1 MNVNGSIRLF
11 APLQKVADA
20 DDDDGSLTVAGYASS
35 EAVDAQGETVT
46 SAAMKAA
53 IPAFMSGG
61 TGALREMH
69 ALIAAGVV
77 SKISV
82 DSKGRTELTA
92 RVVDSNTIK
101 KLRGGVFRGFSIGG
115 KVLARDSKTPKMIT
129 KIRLDEI
136 SLVDRPSNAEA
147 TLELVKVVGRTPS
160 GKTAPKLVGDDR
172 FKAVIN
178 KALDTM
184 TEEDRVLLLIKA
196 THQLPH
202 AAI

>member
-1 MNVNGSIRLF
+1 VNGSIRLF

-20 DDDDGSLTVAGYASS
+20 DDDDGSLTVSGFASS
-35 EAVDAQGETVT
+35 EAVDAQGEVVT

-53 IPAFMSGG
+53 IPSFMAGG

-69 ALIAAGVV
+69 AAIAAGIVT
-77 SKISV
+77 KLSV
-82 DSKGRTELTA
+82 DTKGRTEITA
-92 RVVDSNTIK
+92 KVIDNGTMR
-101 KLRGGVFRGFSIGG
+101 KLRAGVFRGFSVGG
-115 KVLARDSKTPKMIT
+115 KILARDAKNPKTIT
-129 KIRLDEI
+129 KIRLDEV
-136 SLVDRPSNAEA
+136 SLVDKPSNSEA
-147 TLELVKVVGRTPS
+147 TLELIKVVGPTPTV
-160 GKTAPKLVGDDR
+160 KTAPTLVVDDR

-178 KALDTM
+178 KALGTM